1 MRKKRMRTRLS
12 MLLVAVSIL
21 PVLLTVVINYFATDT
36 SFGSI
41 QNADQQQME
50 HIVNVQ
56 VEKEKAQLQAVAT
69 SLAKNPEVLEIVQ
82 STNRTQKWWI

>member
-50 HIVNVQ
+50 HTVNVQ